1 MSFGDALTFFLCTNE
16 NTRFYLLNY
25 CPQRL
30 TFVSSVVNIF
40 QILNWT
46 ALIMYGIFI
55 SIENFPLKQIN
66 FAKRIV
72 VYHEENIKISST
84 RVLLGDGFPKYD
96 NTIFI
101 PGCYNHIQAPPFI
114 ISALYIFHLL

>member
-1 MSFGDALTFFLCTNE
+1 MAFSSTSKTSLETNQF
-16 NTRFYLLNY
+16 R
-25 CPQRL
+25 
-30 TFVSSVVNIF
+30 
-40 QILNWT
+40 
-46 ALIMYGIFI
+46 
-55 SIENFPLKQIN
+55 
-66 FAKRIV
+66 KRIV